1 MIFLTLTP
9 YRLKVK
15 LDLNVLFI
23 TDCESFIKNDSF
35 GKKIKIE
42 KSLFLYSM
50 YDSHLTK
57 KSNDFSTLSFVKVAV
72 VVTEYTRKSSLCM
85 PISDKNKKKYT
96 MGLRI

>member
-9 YRLKVK
+9 YHLKVK

-57 KSNDFSTLSFVKVAV
+57 KSDFSTLSFVKVVV

-85 PISDKNKKKYT
+85 PISDKNEKKYT
-96 MGLRI
+96 MGLGI